1 MFRSEMSWCLKFTPK
16 ESINKMYEANM
27 ANVKNL
33 NLSSAPFQL
42 YELELSL
49 SPKLSS
55 IYYRKQHV
63 ENAQE
68 NQL

>member
-33 NLSSAPFQL
+33 NLSDG
-42 YELELSL
+42 
-49 SPKLSS
+49 
-55 IYYRKQHV
+55 
-63 ENAQE
+63 
-68 NQL
+68 